1 MELGNQVSWKSYG
14 GQARGADG
22 GRRDSPRGGGTGHVS
37 AFL

>member
-14 GQARGADG
+14 GRARGLVGAE
-22 GRRDSPRGGGTGHVS
+22 GTNLREE